1 MRLVIIA
8 DTFVP
13 MRTSGAVQLYDLSR
27 ELVRQGHEV
36 TVLIPTS
43 GSGQAWFELTS
54 LEGVQVC
61 RLRAPRMKD
70 VSYGRRVLAEWFT
83 PYAMSFLLR
92 RSSLADVRWDGV
104 IWYSPSIFLTPL
116 VARLQR
122 RSRCRSYL
130 IIRDIFPEWAVDM
143 GLLRSPL
150 VYRILRLVADQQFKV
165 ASVIGIQTLG
175 NRAYFQGHRAPW
187 APKLEVLH
195 NWLSVRPV
203 GSCCIDI
210 ERTPVAGR
218 VLFVYAGNMGVAQ
231 GMPVLMD
238 LAQAMLGDD
247 RAGFVFVGR
256 GHDYAA
262 LVQDAVRR
270 GLGNVW
276 FHDEIDPDEV
286 PGLLAQCHVGLV
298 ALDRRHQSH
307 NIPGKFLSY
316 MHAGMP
322 VLASVNPGN
331 DLVSL
336 IKQRGVGEAVCS
348 YALSDLVLAARRLV
362 DLIESNAAPELAA
375 RSRALAKELFS
386 SQVAAEQIVG
396 RLRSE

>member
-36 TVLIPTS
+36 TVLIPTHGPGTA
-43 GSGQAWFELTS
+43 GSELTN

-70 VSYGRRVLAEWFT
+70 VSYLRRVLAEWFT

-92 RSSLADVRWDGV
+92 WSPLGQVRWDGV

-122 RSRCRSYL
+122 RSHCRSYL
-130 IIRDIFPEWAVDM
+130 IIRDIFPEWARDM
-143 GLLRSPL
+143 GLLRSRL

-165 ASVIGIQTLG
+165 ASVIGIQTWG

-187 APKLEVLH
+187 AAKLEVLH
-195 NWLSVRPV
+195 NWLSARSV
-203 GSCCIDI
+203 GPCTIDMA
-210 ERTPVAGR
+210 RTPLAGR

-238 LAQAMLGDD
+238 LAEAMLHDE

-256 GHDYAA
+256 GHGYTA
-262 LVQDAVRR
+262 LVQDAGRR
-270 GLGNVW
+270 GLSNVW

-336 IKQRGVGEAVCS
+336 IEERGVGEAVCS
-348 YALSDLVLAARRLV
+348 HDIADLVPAAQRLV
-362 DLIESNAAPELAA
+362 ALIQSKDAPELAS
-375 RSRALAKELFS
+375 RSRALAEVLFS
-386 SQVAAEQIVG
+386 SQVAAEQVVAG
-396 RLRSE
+396 LRS

>member
-36 TVLIPTS
+36 TVLIPTH
-43 GSGQAWFELTS
+43 GPGTAWSELTS

-70 VSYGRRVLAEWFT
+70 VSYTRRVLAEWFT
-83 PYAMSFLLR
+83 PHAMSFLMR
-92 RSSLADVRWDGV
+92 WSPLAHVRWDGV

-122 RSRCRSYL
+122 QSHCRSYL
-130 IIRDIFPEWAVDM
+130 IIRDIFPEWALDM
-143 GLLRSPL
+143 GLMRSRW

-165 ASVIGIQTLG
+165 ASVIGIQTWG
-175 NRAYFQGHRAPW
+175 NRVYFQGHRAPW

-195 NWLSVRPV
+195 NWLSARRV
-203 GSCCIDI
+203 GHCSIDI
-210 ERTPVAGR
+210 AQTPLAGR

-238 LAQAMLGDD
+238 LAEAMLGND

-262 LVQDAVRR
+262 LVQDAARR
-270 GLGNVW
+270 GLSNVW

-286 PGLLAQCHVGLV
+286 PGLLAQCHIGLV

-322 VLASVNPGN
+322 VLASVNRGN

-336 IKQRGVGEAVCS
+336 IEERGVGEAVCS
-348 YALSDLVLAARRLV
+348 YELSDLVPAALRLV
-362 DLIESNAAPELAA
+362 AVIDSSAAPELTN
-375 RSRALAKELFS
+375 RSRALAEELFS
-386 SQVAAEQIVG
+386 SQIAAEQIVG
-396 RLRSE
+396 KLCSS